1 MSLFQNLSWQDIKK
15 VLKKNKLEIMMI
27 LPLVAYII
35 GFTLTPVLRSIMLGF
50 QDPNTGAFTLEHYKH
65 LFNQS
70 DFIEAFIN
78 TIGIT
83 FIGLT
88 LEMTVGLVLALI
100 LNRTFKG
107 KGFFRSIFLIPMGIP
122 TIVSGVVMTYIFS
135 STGYLNELLQRI
147 GLINIPID
155 WASGGL
161 KSIFVIAIA
170 DTWKVT
176 PLITLLLLAGLQ
188 SIPKQVYE
196 AANIDGATT
205 WQTFKHITLPLLK
218 PSITM
223 ALILRAIDAFRIFE
237 LPLVLTG
244 QTTPVLATYAYQEYN
259 AYNNINASGAASTIL
274 LVIILIFVV
283 SYLKISSDEGGIR

>member
-1 MSLFQNLSWQDIKK
+1 MNLATVKK
-15 VLKKNKLEIMMI
+15 ELKRNKLEIIMI

-35 GFTLTPVLRSIMLGF
+35 GFTLTPVLKSIMLGF
-50 QDPNTGAFTLEHYKH
+50 QDPNTGQFTLANYNY
-65 LFNQS
+65 LFSQS
-70 DFIEAFIN
+70 GFVSAFFN
-78 TIGIT
+78 TMGIT
-83 FIGLT
+83 LIGLT
-88 LEMTVGLVLALI
+88 LEMSVGLTLALI
-100 LNRTFKG
+100 LNKAFRG

-122 TIVSGVVMTYIFS
+122 TIVSGVVMSYIFS
-135 STGYLNELLQRI
+135 STGYLNELLMRL
-147 GLINIPID
+147 GLIEIPID

-161 KSIFVIAIA
+161 KSIFIIAMA

-196 AANIDGATT
+196 AANIDGAST
-205 WQTFKHITLPLLK
+205 WQTFRKITLPLLK

-259 AYNNINASGAASTIL
+259 MYNNINASGAASTIL
-274 LVIILIFVV
+274 LVIILVFVI
-283 SYLKISSDEGGIR
+283 SYLKIASDEGGIR